1 MTLWRL
7 LGIALLTAV
16 LGLILREAGGKW
28 AGAVSLAGAVLLL
41 LGLMSR
47 YGEIL
52 TAILA
57 IPGGEAVGE
66 ALSLCLRVVGLAA
79 VTEVTAGVCR
89 DLGEVGLSTKVEW
102 CGRAEILVVCLPTL
116 SRVLSLATECLSA

>member
-1 MTLWRL
+1 MTLVRI
-7 LGIALLTAV
+7 LGVAVLTAV

-28 AGAVSLAGAVLLL
+28 TTAVSLAGGAVLLL
-41 LGLMSR
+41 WLMLR
-47 YGEIL
+47 YGEVITFL
-52 TAILA
+52 LGL
-57 IPGGEAVGE
+57 PGGEAVSE

-116 SRVLSLATECLSA
+116 SRVLNLATEYLTA